1 MISIYGKEHECVSE
15 SHVPDEGDDIQSRRV
30 IGIAKEL
37 HQRMDNASSNFR
49 ELHSTDMNGLNQ

>member
-1 MISIYGKEHECVSE
+1 M
-15 SHVPDEGDDIQSRRV
+15 HVERYVPHKGDDVKSRWI

-49 ELHSTDMNGLNQ
+49 ELHSTDMNRLDQ